1 MQTEA
6 TAPPNPLHSLPE
18 VEIIRRETARGF
30 SPDVSVYRL
39 LTGNGGALAEVH
51 LNSVPTAVVFVL
63 APCADGIFHKVPSG
77 ALGDDQRG
85 RSLSYVGA
93 GIAVQGAGNYCD
105 LSPGGPGTHYE
116 NSRDV
121 CPCNI
126 MDIAHFYCCVR
137 TGTCDCQNT
146 GGSETVGS
154 ETVYCRGATVA
165 IVDFTTCLL

>member
-63 APCADGIFHKVPSG
+63 APCADGIFHNVPSG
-77 ALGDDQRG
+77 ALGDGQRG
-85 RSLSYVGA
+85 RSDPQVGA
-93 GIAVQGAGNYCD
+93 GIAVQGAGNYRD

-126 MDIAHFYCCVR
+126 MDIAHFYCFVG
-137 TGTCDCQNT
+137 TGNRICQDTC
-146 GGSETVGS
+146 SS